1 MTNNT
6 KGMARYSIRELEKL
20 SGIKAHTIR
29 IWEKRYEIIKPKRTQ
44 TNIRYYSETDLKK
57 LLNIAILNRQGWKI
71 SEISKLNN
79 DALSEK
85 VMKFTYNSKDVES
98 QIEKMVIAIVDL
110 DEAKFDQILSNAIMH
125 DGFEQTIIKL
135 IFPFF
140 EKIGLLWQTGSINP
154 AQEHFISN
162 LFRQKLM
169 VAIDNLMIPDKK
181 NAKKFILFLPEN
193 EFHELGL
200 LFYNYL
206 IKKAGQSVIYLGSS
220 VPFKD
225 VVETNKMIQADYI
238 FTSITTALTGEKL
251 EQFIRDLAEAFPE
264 QEIFISGMKIFETDM
279 RLPTN
284 MEKISSP
291 MSFNERLPYL

>member
-1 MTNNT
+1 
-6 KGMARYSIRELEKL
+6 MARYSIRELEKL

-71 SEISKLNN
+71 SEIAKLNN

-98 QIEKMVIAIVDL
+98 QIEKMVIAMVDL
-110 DEAKFDQILSNAIMH
+110 DESKFDQILSNAIMH

-225 VVETNKMIQADYI
+225 VVETNKMIQADYL
-238 FTSITTALTGEKL
+238 FTSITAALTGEKL

-279 RLPTN
+279 RLPSN

>member
-98 QIEKMVIAIVDL
+98 QIEKMVIAMVDL